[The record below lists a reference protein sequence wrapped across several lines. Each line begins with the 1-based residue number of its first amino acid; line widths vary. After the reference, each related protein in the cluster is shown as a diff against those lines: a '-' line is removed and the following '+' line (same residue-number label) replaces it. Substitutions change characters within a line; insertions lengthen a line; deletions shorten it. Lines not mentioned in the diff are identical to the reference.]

1 MCLSPR
7 PANKAELLEM
17 ADQEKISLAVSQQV
31 DLVGSQSL
39 YDKINKNFKEGGFDA
54 IFAKVHFL
62 FYFCHWSI
70 FRILG
75 VRLIA
80 LSIGMLWALEWKQN
94 INLWIFLNQ
103 EHFELYRWR
112 KDYFYSQFGYA
123 GQFDRVNWFTTG
135 GDDAHDFDT
144 VPYQVCRT

>member
-1 MCLSPR
+1 MLFLPRYISCFTFAIGQYFVSWGSDSSPF
-7 PANKAELLEM
+7 PLGCFGPWNGNK
-17 ADQEKISLAVSQQV
+17 
-31 DLVGSQSL
+31 
-39 YDKINKNFKEGGFDA
+39 
-54 IFAKVHFL
+54 IF
-62 FYFCHWSI
+62 
-70 FRILG
+70 
-75 VRLIA
+75 
-80 LSIGMLWALEWKQN
+80 

-123 GQFDRVNWFTTG
+123 GQFESVNWFTNG